1 MKKLIA
7 LIVSLCMLV
16 GMLPAVAET
25 AAETPAT
32 APADAEKVDMN
43 HLIDQLLNDVN
54 NAVIR
59 VDVEAVKKAGAT
71 PESSK
76 GNVFT
81 VLVNVLN
88 NIAET
93 KAKRGE
99 ENEDLNKLLAI
110 LNDREATK
118 DMDEKEL
125 DGMASL
131 LLLGIIA
138 DADERAAKQE
148 EEAGTAISIALANGI
163 LKEIYDACQA
173 NETLAAAVKAT
184 DSKLYN
190 MLLANNERFKSYV
203 EKNGALTVA
212 NLEENEKN
220 YAEFEAEIKKV
231 EDYLKGIEG
240 NKQGALDLLA
250 LLHAAMDD
258 IHEAVDGHT
267 HEDVEKQA
275 AAFTAG
281 AAFGKSLQE
290 IEDAF
295 GRADF
300 EVDQEHTHGPVTFTE
315 LEYENASLDG
325 MHADEHYLFVEDKLV
340 AFTICFKDGA
350 VTFDSV
356 VADLSKMYG
365 EAKELDQT
373 VLANG
378 IYAVDDDGK
387 IEGKAVAI
395 TVGDMMIVIAED
407 KDEVE
412 VTYLDL
418 TAAYILANA

>member
-59 VDVEAVKKAGAT
+59 VDVEAAKKAGAT

-148 EEAGTAISIALANGI
+148 EEADTAISIALANGI

-220 YAEFEAEIKKV
+220 YAE
-231 EDYLKGIEG
+231 
-240 NKQGALDLLA
+240 
-250 LLHAAMDD
+250 
-258 IHEAVDGHT
+258 
-267 HEDVEKQA
+267 
-275 AAFTAG
+275 
-281 AAFGKSLQE
+281 
-290 IEDAF
+290 
-295 GRADF
+295 
-300 EVDQEHTHGPVTFTE
+300 
-315 LEYENASLDG
+315 
-325 MHADEHYLFVEDKLV
+325 
-340 AFTICFKDGA
+340 
-350 VTFDSV
+350 
-356 VADLSKMYG
+356 
-365 EAKELDQT
+365 
-373 VLANG
+373 
-378 IYAVDDDGK
+378 
-387 IEGKAVAI
+387 
-395 TVGDMMIVIAED
+395 
-407 KDEVE
+407 
-412 VTYLDL
+412 
-418 TAAYILANA
+418 